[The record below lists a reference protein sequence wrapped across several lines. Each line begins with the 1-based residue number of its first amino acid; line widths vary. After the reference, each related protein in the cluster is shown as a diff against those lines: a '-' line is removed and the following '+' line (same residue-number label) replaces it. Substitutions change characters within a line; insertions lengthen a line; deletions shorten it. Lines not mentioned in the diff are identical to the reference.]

1 MNAKFQREVITDKDV
16 IFFSFRFRDQ
26 VRNLCTKSPFALSPS
41 VSMNMYVWGFSFL
54 VDCPEGTGHEEIKTV
69 QIRELK
75 A

>member
-1 MNAKFQREVITDKDV
+1 
-16 IFFSFRFRDQ
+16 
-26 VRNLCTKSPFALSPS
+26 
-41 VSMNMYVWGFSFL
+41 MNMYVWGFSFL